1 MTESMLRT
9 EAPGGFARVVRW
21 GVPIAMVV
29 VGSCLI
35 AFVGGTVMTGIG
47 VALVAGSV
55 VVVFAGWFG
64 RLGADG
70 ERIREGS
77 AREEYLRTG
86 RWPEDGDGPK

>member
-9 EAPGGFARVVRW
+9 EAAGGFARAVRW

-35 AFVGGTVMTGIG
+35 AFIGGTVMTGIG
-47 VALVAGSV
+47 GALASGSV

-64 RLGADG
+64 RLGSDG
-70 ERIREGS
+70 ERIRERS
-77 AREEYLRTG
+77 AREEYMRTG
-86 RWPEDGDGPK
+86 RWPDSGDGPE